1 LRIENVKLIVDIL
14 KFKVMLFTGVLGS
27 GVYLIL
33 NMTKLKAYI
42 NDFVLSL
49 IVMSLFFY
57 GLFGFVNNMLQLNK
71 VLKKLK
77 KE

>member
-1 LRIENVKLIVDIL
+1 MENVKLIVDIL

>member
-1 LRIENVKLIVDIL
+1 MDNVKLIVDIL

-49 IVMSLFFY
+49 IVIPIPKINQTFILGKRY
-57 GLFGFVNNMLQLNK
+57 
-71 VLKKLK
+71 
-77 KE
+77 

>member
-1 LRIENVKLIVDIL
+1 
-14 KFKVMLFTGVLGS
+14 MGS

-42 NDFVLSL
+42 NNFVLSL

>member
-1 LRIENVKLIVDIL
+1 MRIENVKLIVDIL